1 MSHLPSPS
9 SLSFARGCPVSGP
22 GGNVCCDGSRGGN
35 SGTGQSMPGLP
46 GSPLVRLIEL
56 WVLSFLWYFRE
67 EARLVSSRDQGRPG
81 GDPGETQGRPRG
93 TYKYEEV
100 ENKHQVLH
108 AAQTV
113 ALHGVRPRKH
123 KDTQFF
129 TWRHSDSHSWSP
141 AQPHPGAPV
150 PTPLERVKI
159 GSLLGQHWVRTAGT
173 LIWNFNSYSLVPWL
187 WSAIVL

>member
-1 MSHLPSPS
+1 MSAVMGVEVGTQGQGSQCQAFPEAHWSGS
-9 SLSFARGCPVSGP
+9 SSSGYLASCGILGRRLGLSAAETRG
-22 GGNVCCDGSRGGN
+22 D
-35 SGTGQSMPGLP
+35 L
-46 GSPLVRLIEL
+46 
-56 WVLSFLWYFRE
+56 
-67 EARLVSSRDQGRPG
+67 
-81 GDPGETQGRPRG
+81 GETQGRPRG

-100 ENKHQVLH
+100 ENKHQILH

-187 WSAIVL
+187 WSATIL